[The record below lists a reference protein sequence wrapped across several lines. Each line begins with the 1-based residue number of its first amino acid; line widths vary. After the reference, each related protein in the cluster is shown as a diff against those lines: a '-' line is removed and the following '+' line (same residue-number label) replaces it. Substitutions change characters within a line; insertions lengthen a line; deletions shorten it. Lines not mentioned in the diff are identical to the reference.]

1 MGKTVTT
8 YLIDGDP
15 KGTQY
20 SFISNKICLMQE
32 NPNTRGAAALRLYFA

>member
-20 SFISNKICLMQE
+20 MFISNNICPFYVSGNQYE
-32 NPNTRGAAALRLYFA
+32 